1 MAKELRQIKWRGN
14 ADLQGIGKFFI
25 RTFVNALHQGH
36 GVVDEVIDL
45 AVVGNNFF
53 GKALQYG
60 FVGNIADE
68 ILVVLLVYNTDGRAV
83 FLKFFGNAFTD
94 ALYATGHDGYF
105 MLKHIASP
113 RISVVVIRDPLQGL

>member
-1 MAKELRQIKWRGN
+1 
-14 ADLQGIGKFFI
+14 LQGIGKFFI

-36 GVVDEVIDL
+36 SVVDEVIDP
-45 AVVGNNFF
+45 AVVGNDFF

-60 FVGNIADE
+60 FVGNIAGE
-68 ILVVLLVYNTDGRAV
+68 ILVVLLIYNTDGRAV

-94 ALYATGHDGYF
+94 ALSAASNDGYF

-113 RISVVVIRDPLQGL
+113 RISVVIIRAPLQGL